1 MASKYGVN
9 MAHVENT
16 ISNLKTAKLKQDKLQ
31 SDLDTTGM
39 EEEAYGNYLTKNKKS
54 AVVDAVDENNDG
66 IVDANEKKNALRM
79 TGKKWGAIKDLRAT
93 DEKTANAKNIISNRN
108 ARTGISQGHLKLAQ
122 ARENRAVKKQKDA
135 DAKEIKNT
143 KNLENYLI
151 ANGTAP
157 VMAKQIA
164 EIGLKNTKDA
174 QAVIDKGDATAKRQV
189 IDGYTK
195 GIAYIG
201 SLIDTAVDDPQGTET
216 RYQKSISDLKKA
228 ETDMLRAGNK
238 EEADKIKEKYESMP
252 TSILGKDGVIDT
264 DYLQTKLMQTASTI
278 ERLESY
284 EPQDKDKKLTFSQ
297 KKTHLREV
305 RKVAKDILEEDYDL
319 DPKQVAKIQE
329 EAVKIAQA
337 NNKITAEEA
346 VSKAKEKVLKLKKS
360 VSAGNK
366 LVPKR
371 GQKSNDGKKIFDGK
385 KWVEYKK
392 K

>member
-1 MASKYGVN
+1 

-54 AVVDAVDENNDG
+54 AVVDAVDENDDG
-66 IVDANEKKNALRM
+66 IVDASEKKNALRM

-385 KWVEYKK
+385 KWIEYKK